1 MKCLIVSDSHGS
13 AERIRALLALHRDAE
28 VLFFLG
34 DGLSDFDDLRLP
46 PTMALMAVRGNC
58 DFRTLLPDGSHAPK
72 LGAITLGGRRI
83 LYTHGDLYGVKYH
96 DEGLLRLLEEQNGD
110 VVLYG
115 HTHNPVERYTN
126 TARGGVYL
134 FNPGALSGSLGS
146 YGILMISEQGALF
159 SHGTIR

>member
-1 MKCLIVSDSHGS
+1 MKCLILSDSHGS
-13 AERIRALLALHRDAE
+13 PERIRTLLSMHRDAE

-46 PTMALMAVRGNC
+46 PTMALLAVRGNC
-58 DFRTLLPDGSHAPK
+58 DFSPLLPDGTRAEK
-72 LGAITLGGRRI
+72 LASIHLCGRRI

-96 DEGLLRLLEEQNGD
+96 DAGLMRLIEEQSGD
-110 VVLYG
+110 IVLFG
-115 HTHNPVERYTN
+115 HTHQPVERYVN
-126 TARGGVYL
+126 TERGGVYL

-146 YGILMISEQGALF
+146 YGILNISERGVLF